1 MKKAYVKPALY
12 AEQFSIS
19 EHIASCQAVVSF
31 TEQTCAMFDKNG
43 LTLFATQE
51 ACGAEADNKWAFMEV
66 PVEERTYANVGVL
79 GLGVKCYNAFYDANS
94 FFTS

>member
-1 MKKAYVKPALY
+1 MKKTYVKPALY

-31 TEQTCAMFDKNG
+31 TEQTCAAFDKNG
-43 LTLFATQE
+43 LKLFATQE
-51 ACGAEADNKWAFMEV
+51 ACGAEAVNKWTFMEV
-66 PVEERTYANVGVL
+66 PEGQWDYAHVGEL
-79 GLGVKCYNAFYDANS
+79 GLDCYNAFYDPSS